1 MMQTKRILIAGIVL
15 ILLVV
20 ATIITVGLLPRDDD
34 NNIVSPVWVV
44 AVEEQQVAKLEVTNH
59 SGNYTATFDNGVT
72 VEGLEEYPLSDKT
85 KANMRAA
92 AGSVY
97 AYDTIERSVKEPA
110 KYGFATPTATA
121 TVTDMDGKQIRLTVG
136 SQMPNGNA
144 YYVMND
150 SSNHVYAV
158 EEDYLLYVLSD
169 KQGLL
174 SKQVTSIAAN
184 TGYMVDYVKITKQ
197 GQPYLHII
205 SMEDDEPVHYNSNHL
220 YKMTF
225 PYQGLGRD
233 VNIVSYLETAC
244 NLTATTIKHLGI
256 DAQSLA
262 EYGLT
267 NPPIVVEYSYQG
279 QPTRIYCSEP
289 TDGFCNVY
297 VENGN
302 IIYSILAQKLKLMS
316 FDALDF
322 VTPYQFERDI
332 NDVERIFIQTQDGN
346 RYTYHVKVENGK
358 TSATLDNNAL
368 NGDAF
373 ERFYDLLTT
382 SELIG
387 VAQKPSTAPTL
398 TMTFRYH
405 ASTGMKNDTV
415 SFYYIDERT
424 YFIETNGQGNFY
436 VSSLYVDKVL
446 DCIPKLNSGQE
457 FSIKY

>member
-1 MMQTKRILIAGIVL
+1 MQTKRILIAGIVL
-15 ILLVV
+15 ILLVI
-20 ATIITVGLLPRDDD
+20 ATIITVGLLPRDKD
-34 NNIVSPVWVV
+34 NNIVSPAWVV
-44 AVEEQQVAKLEVTNH
+44 AVEEERVAKLEVSNH
-59 SGNYTATFDNGVT
+59 NGSYIATFDNGVT
-72 VEGLEEYPLSDKT
+72 VEGLENYPLNDKA
-85 KANMRAA
+85 KANLRAA
-92 AGSVY
+92 AGSIH
-97 AYDTIERSVKEPA
+97 AYDTVERSVNEPS
-110 KYGFATPTATA
+110 KYGFANPTATA
-121 TVTDMDGKQIRLTVG
+121 TVTDVDGKQIHLTVG
-136 SQMPNGNA
+136 SEMPNGKA
-144 YYVMND
+144 YYVMNH

-158 EEDYLLYVLSD
+158 EADYLLYILSD
-169 KQGLL
+169 KQDLL
-174 SKQVTSIAAN
+174 SKQITTIPAD
-184 TGYMVDYVKITKQ
+184 TGYMVDYIKITKQ
-197 GQPYLHII
+197 GQPYLHIVA
-205 SMEDDEPVHYNSNHL
+205 MDNDEPIYYNSNRL

-233 VNIVSYLETAC
+233 VNIVSYLDTVC
-244 NLTATTIKHLGI
+244 NLSAISIKHLGI
-256 DAQSLA
+256 DDQVLN

-267 NPPIVVEYSYQG
+267 NPPIVVEYSYKG

-332 NDVERIFIQTQDGN
+332 NDVERIFIQTKDGSS
-346 RYTYHVKVENGK
+346 YTYHVKIENGK
-358 TSATLDNNAL
+358 TSASLDNTVLNA
-368 NGDAF
+368 DAF

-387 VAQKPSTAPTL
+387 VAQKPATAPTI
-398 TMTFRYH
+398 TMAFRYND
-405 ASTGMKNDTV
+405 STNMKNDTV

-424 YFIETNGQGNFY
+424 YFIEINGQGNFY

-446 DCIPKLNSGQE
+446 DCITKLNSGQE